1 MKNYKAIIWDYN
13 GTLLNDAQVGV
24 ASINK
29 MLSKRD
35 MPLLTMETYREVFT
49 FPVKDYYQAI
59 GFDFEKEDWDVVA
72 KEFIS
77 NYINFLPECGIFN
90 EARELLTQFSENKKK
105 QFILSAMEKKMLDD
119 STKEEKIQG
128 FFTEI
133 SGIDDIYASSK
144 IDNGKNLI
152 ERYQLQPNEVCLLG
166 DTTHDFDVAKELGC
180 DCILVAAGHQS
191 EQKLK
196 DTGCK
201 RVVSSLREIL
211 ENTTKQPFL

>member
-29 MLSKRD
+29 MLAKRN
-35 MPLLTMETYREVFT
+35 MPLLTMEAYREVFT

-105 QFILSAMEKKMLDD
+105 QFILSAMEKKMLND
-119 STKEEKIQG
+119 STKEEQIQE

-133 SGIDDIYASSK
+133 SGIDNIYASSK
-144 IDNGKNLI
+144 IDSGRNLI
-152 ERYQLQPNEVCLLG
+152 ERYQLKPTEVCLLG
-166 DTTHDFDVAKELGC
+166 DTTHDFEVAKELGC

-196 DTGCK
+196 ETGCK
-201 RVVSSLREIL
+201 KVVSSLREIL
-211 ENTTKQPFL
+211 D